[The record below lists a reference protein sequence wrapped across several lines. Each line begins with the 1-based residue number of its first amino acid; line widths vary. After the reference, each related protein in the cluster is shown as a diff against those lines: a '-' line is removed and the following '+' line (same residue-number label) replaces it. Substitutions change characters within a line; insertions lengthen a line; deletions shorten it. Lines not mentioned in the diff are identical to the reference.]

1 MGIERLLKGDT
12 CAYINH
18 RYPII
23 FKVHVVY
30 SKSTDRTY
38 QSTNVHYFS
47 RNQLEYCT
55 SDGWLGKIFFREE
68 RLPP

>member
-18 RYPII
+18 MYPII

-38 QSTNVHYFS
+38 QST
-47 RNQLEYCT
+47 L
-55 SDGWLGKIFFREE
+55 FFKKQARI
-68 RLPP
+68 LYL